1 MNAQEA
7 LGLLD
12 SIASRVAMSRED
24 HGKVIEATRVLHLAL
39 AELDNLRQEVD
50 RLQADSVILGNL
62 RQEVDRLQAEIERL
76 QPDDGGEPVG
86 AE

>member
-1 MNAQEA
+1 MNAQES

-12 SIASRVAMSRED
+12 AVASRTALTRED

-39 AELDNLRQEVD
+39 VE
-50 RLQADSVILGNL
+50 LGNL

-76 QPDDGGEPVG
+76 QPDGGGEP
-86 AE
+86 AEAE

>member
-1 MNAQEA
+1 
-7 LGLLD
+7 
-12 SIASRVAMSRED
+12 
-24 HGKVIEATRVLHLAL
+24 LHLAL

>member
-1 MNAQEA
+1 MNAQDA

-12 SIASRVAMSRED
+12 SIASRVALSRED

-39 AELDNLRQEVD
+39 VELD
-50 RLQADSVILGNL
+50 NL

-76 QPDDGGEPVG
+76 QANDTEEPAG
-86 AE
+86 TE